1 MALAAASLRAE
12 PQALQPVGPAA
23 NSADTAGARPAAT
36 VSGTPKL
43 APATAVAAQE
53 AGQKPGEQADGQAGQ
68 ATAPDAELGAA
79 TESEDTDASG
89 LTEEEQAEVD
99 ALKER
104 DAEVRRHEQAHAAAG
119 GAYAGQP
126 TYEYQTG
133 PDGNRYAVGGEVDI
147 DVSPVPDDPAATIR
161 KMDVVIRA
169 ALAPEEPSPQDHR
182 VAEQA
187 RATQAEARQD
197 LSAEQAEALLPA
209 EDRQAQAIAAYRAAG
224 AAIGIP
230 RPAAS
235 AVA

>member
-1 MALAAASLRAE
+1 MS
-12 PQALQPVGPAA
+12 
-23 NSADTAGARPAAT
+23 GA
-36 VSGTPKL
+36 PKL

-53 AGQKPGEQADGQAGQ
+53 AGEKPGQQTVGQAGQ
-68 ATAPDAELGAA
+68 ASGSKTELTTAQGSADA
-79 TESEDTDASG
+79 DASG
-89 LTEEEQAEVD
+89 LTEEQQAEVA

-147 DVSPVPDDPAATIR
+147 DVAPVPDDPAATIR

-187 RATQAEARQD
+187 RATRDEARRD
-197 LSAEQAEALLPA
+197 LNAEQAEALLPA

-224 AAIGIP
+224 AAIGTP
-230 RPAAS
+230 RPTAS